1 MPTEV
6 QVLGWRKGERSGMVV
21 RGAGAPS
28 TDDTVRIGGRVPWGA
43 EVEYAYRTG
52 YDGRGRVSVTSVV
65 ERGYPALLKQRDKPA
80 A

>member
-6 QVLGWRKGERSGMVV
+6 QVLGWRKGERSRVVV

-28 TDDTVRIGGRVPWGA
+28 GDGAVRVGGRVPWGA

-52 YDGRGRVSVTSVV
+52 YDGRGRVAVVPGVTPGCGACSSN
-65 ERGYPALLKQRDKPA
+65 RWRA
-80 A
+80 